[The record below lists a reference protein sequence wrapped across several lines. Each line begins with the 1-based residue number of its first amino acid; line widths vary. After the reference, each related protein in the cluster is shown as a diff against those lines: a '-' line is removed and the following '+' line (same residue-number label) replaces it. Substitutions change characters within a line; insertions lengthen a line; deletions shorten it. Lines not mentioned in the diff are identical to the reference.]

1 VRDRYIASDGSDRDR
16 KSDRDRDGLS
26 HDICVR
32 KSDDRFSISSMSF
45 ESRVPEDTLKYRR
58 HVGRIKRFPL
68 ILNAEKSLYK
78 RTIGERIFY

>member
-16 KSDRDRDGLS
+16 K
-26 HDICVR
+26 